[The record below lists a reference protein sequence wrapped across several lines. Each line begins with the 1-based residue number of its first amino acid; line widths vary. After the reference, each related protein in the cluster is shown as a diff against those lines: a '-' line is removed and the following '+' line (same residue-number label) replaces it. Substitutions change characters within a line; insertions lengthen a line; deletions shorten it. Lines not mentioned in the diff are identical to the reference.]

1 MLTESVIPH
10 ALQKLSIGKDNL
22 STKKKD
28 DDDDISAEQNHS
40 SEVEL
45 DEYEPF
51 DDYIEMLI
59 NFGYITLFASAF
71 PLASF
76 VTVFANVVEYRSD
89 CWKLSRVFRRPTV
102 VKTDSIGMWKH
113 LLHMLVSLSALTNC
127 LIFAFTSSQLQ
138 QFIPEN
144 YVTDQFGRPALR
156 TGAAEET
163 MLLMLGMEHSLIVL
177 AGLVKSVVP
186 KVPQHVKNGLS
197 KRDYLYQALLAKG
210 RLQTMEV
217 VAKVQ
222 SLQKQKN
229 QVSEA

>member
-1 MLTESVIPH
+1 
-10 ALQKLSIGKDNL
+10 
-22 STKKKD
+22 
-28 DDDDISAEQNHS
+28 
-40 SEVEL
+40 
-45 DEYEPF
+45 
-51 DDYIEMLI
+51 
-59 NFGYITLFASAF
+59 
-71 PLASF
+71 
-76 VTVFANVVEYRSD
+76 
-89 CWKLSRVFRRPTV
+89 
-102 VKTDSIGMWKH
+102 
-113 LLHMLVSLSALTNC
+113 MLVSLSALTNC

-177 AGLVKSVVP
+177 AALVKSVVP
-186 KVPQHVKNGLS
+186 KVPQHVKNGIS

-222 SLQKQKN
+222 SLQKPEKT
-229 QVSEA
+229 SIRSMKTI